1 MALDVHLVTPEREV
15 WAGSAEM
22 VIARGTDGMVGILS
36 GHAPLLIRL
45 SIAPIRIQLEDGRW
59 IVAVVDGG
67 FLHVTSAE
75 DSTRVDVLAS
85 FAELSDDI
93 DRVAAQARVE
103 QAQARLAQGDDA
115 SARAELGRYRGREI
129 DTAGDGF
136 LATFDGPARAV
147 RCARAIA
154 DSVRDLGIQIRA
166 GVHTGEVEV
175 DGDAVRGIAVHIG
188 ARVAALADHAD
199 MTLLPVQLFCQSE
212 GLRYPPEV
220 AAVGK
225 VLHNFAADLQGG
237 RRPDRTVGRWWRRW

>member
-22 VIARGTDGMVGILS
+22 VIAHGTDGMVGILA

-103 QAQARLAQGDDA
+103 QAEARLAQGDDA
-115 SARAELGRYRGREI
+115 GVRAEL
-129 DTAGDGF
+129 AK
-136 LATFDGPARAV
+136 
-147 RCARAIA
+147 
-154 DSVRDLGIQIRA
+154 
-166 GVHTGEVEV
+166 
-175 DGDAVRGIAVHIG
+175 
-188 ARVAALADHAD
+188 ALAR
-199 MTLLPVQLFCQSE
+199 T
-212 GLRYPPEV
+212 GLDE
-220 AAVGK
+220 
-225 VLHNFAADLQGG
+225 
-237 RRPDRTVGRWWRRW
+237 